1 MRVVEEKNLGED
13 ASSSQGKIAV
23 LSRFSTLT
31 EVEVKDVVQVK
42 DVVVAVA
49 TKIKANINSN
59 QAMRRDQTLVDE
71 DSPEARGEVA
81 EIIIETMQIMI
92 TENVGVVEEQVT
104 LNVTVH
110 PKIRVVEDSIII
122 MRQPAG
128 TQMIQ
133 KGCLSCSIC
142 QILCLQMYQSVVI
155 MYGMWIRVLRI
166 T

>member
-1 MRVVEEKNLGED
+1 MKMHLLHK
-13 ASSSQGKIAV
+13 AKIAV

-49 TKIKANINSN
+49 VATKIKANINSN
-59 QAMRRDQTLVDE
+59 QGMCRDQTLVDE
-71 DSPEARGEVA
+71 DSPEAGGEVA

-92 TENVGVVEEQVT
+92 TENVRVVEEQVT

-110 PKIRVVEDSIII
+110 PKISVVEDSIII
-122 MRQPAG
+122 MRQPTG

-133 KGCLSCSIC
+133 KGFYLFLSCSIC